1 MARVIGGKKPTGRL
15 AAENLAR
22 SPGRTTRAASALMI
36 GVTVIIA
43 AAVLASSISASLV
56 GQIEDSISADVFV
69 RDDSGFQ
76 GFDPTLAEELRAL
89 PEVTNISPVRINQFG
104 VDKDG
109 TVSGQTFWAVD
120 PATFFDLINVDPQ
133 AATLT
138 GDGQIML
145 ETDLASELGV
155 GVGDT
160 LPVTWPSLQQ
170 QGLEVVGLFD
180 DDSIANS
187 AVISLGTLSAASDA
201 EQRDQFI
208 LGQFA
213 PDTSEDVAIAAVSAA
228 SDRYPTANV
237 QNRKEFQKSQES
249 QVDQLLWLIY
259 GLLGLALLIAA
270 VGIATTISLSVL
282 ERTREIGLLRSI
294 GMTRRGVRRMVIIET
309 IATTLFGALLGIG
322 LGLILG
328 VLSRAAL
335 VDNGV
340 ERLALPFGIIV
351 IVLIVSVIG
360 GVVLALFPA
369 TRASRL
375 NVLDAL
381 AEQ

>member
-1 MARVIGGKKPTGRL
+1 
-15 AAENLAR
+15 
-22 SPGRTTRAASALMI
+22 
-36 GVTVIIA
+36 VTPIISA

-155 GVGDT
+155 GVGDA

-249 QVDQLLWLIY
+249 QVNQLLWLIY

-309 IATTLFGALLGIG
+309 IATTVFGALLGIG
-322 LGLILG
+322 LGLVLG

-335 VDNGV
+335 ADNGV
-340 ERLALPFGIIV
+340 ERLALPLGIIV